1 MERCDGWVFGLRFL
15 EIALKGELETEAED
29 PNLKSQISNR
39 KSKIENRKS
48 ETKNQIAS

>member
-29 PNLKSQISNR
+29 PNLKSKISNR